1 MGFTG
6 GGDGAAVGGGRSGV
20 AERPAHQDEGE
31 HLEQAVLDAALQLR
45 DVRGEVAQR
54 RRQRRTATAGD
65 GRVTGARTGRQGR
78 GWGDRGVDAQ
88 GGGRGEGT
96 GVHRDVRG
104 EVARRRRLFRTA
116 TRGKEG

>member
-54 RRQRRTATAGD
+54 RRQRRTATARG
-65 GRVTGARTGRQGR
+65 GRVMGAR
-78 GWGDRGVDAQ
+78 GDRGVDGETGAWTHTRGCGGGE
-88 GGGRGEGT
+88 GGGREQGCAW
-96 GVHRDVRG
+96 RG
-104 EVARRRRLFRTA
+104 HAA
-116 TRGKEG
+116 PPSGSGG